1 MVRIFD
7 PGMRRLVLLLALA
20 ACHPSDENDFPV
32 VPQGGPAPGG
42 AGGSTVV
49 IVGRVCVLTD
59 PRVFTS
65 CVDTGAQNITVTVGN
80 QVTTTAVDGSF
91 VINTPTATADA
102 GPTTITVSGVGI
114 IPSSQTLTPAAVV
127 PALREELFSRVL
139 AANGIVLT
147 PGSGSIMATVVRN
160 GQPVRGVTAISTP
173 SPAFGPFF
181 DGTTPTAFTLNGTG
195 AEGVVFLPGLSPT
208 TPVDLTFNDIAT
220 ATETTVGGVQVIN
233 GGITF
238 TEGILP

>member
-1 MVRIFD
+1 VVRIFD
-7 PGMRRLVLLLALA
+7 PGMRSLVLLLALA
-20 ACHPSDENDFPV
+20 ACQNGGDDFPV
-32 VPQGGPAPGG
+32 VPQGGPAPGAG
-42 AGGSTVV
+42 GGSTVV

-91 VINTPTATADA
+91 VVNTPTATDA

>member
-1 MVRIFD
+1 
-7 PGMRRLVLLLALA
+7 
-20 ACHPSDENDFPV
+20 V
-32 VPQGGPAPGG
+32 V
-42 AGGSTVV
+42 
-49 IVGRVCVLTD
+49 
-59 PRVFTS
+59 
-65 CVDTGAQNITVTVGN
+65 
-80 QVTTTAVDGSF
+80 
-91 VINTPTATADA
+91 
-102 GPTTITVSGVGI
+102 TVSGVGI

-160 GQPVRGVTAISTP
+160 GQPVTGVTANSTP

-195 AEGVVFLPGLSPT
+195 AEGVVFLPGFSPR

-220 ATETTVGGVQVIN
+220 STETTVGGVQVIN